1 MWDCDMVF
9 LVPESNF
16 DSVTFKVKDKDTIGK
31 DKLLGKFKKK
41 KKNLFTNLTLQF
53 KSKEYWRVKNGFLF
67 FKSFYNLYLL
77 YFVLS

>member
-31 DKLLGKFKKK
+31 DKLLGKFKNK
-41 KKNLFTNLTLQF
+41 
-53 KSKEYWRVKNGFLF
+53 
-67 FKSFYNLYLL
+67 
-77 YFVLS
+77 